1 MSFNLDPTKMAK
13 EVLFSRKKSKVIHPN
28 LTFIRKDFHNS
39 FFLKHLGLVLDSKL
53 NFDMHLKDKIS
64 IVNNGIAL
72 LTKLRYSIPRKP
84 LLSIYKAFLRPHLD
98 YCDVIYDKPRNEKNL
113 ESIQYNATLA
123 ITGAIKG
130 TSKEK
135 LYNELGLEYLRYRRW
150 MRRLCLFHKV
160 FNLHSPKDLYD
171 IIPRATRSYTTR
183 NNKNIPSF
191 NCRTEYFINSIFP
204 NVINEWNKLDKKITN
219 ITSHYTF

>member
-1 MSFNLDPTKMAK
+1 MSINPEPTKMAK

-28 LTFIRKDFHNS
+28 LTFIGKDVHSS
-39 FFLKHLGLVLDSKL
+39 FFQKHLGLVLDSKL

-84 LLSIYKAFLRPHLD
+84 LLSIDKAFLRPHLD

-135 LYNELGLEYLRYRRW
+135 LYNKLALE
-150 MRRLCLFHKV
+150 
-160 FNLHSPKDLYD
+160 
-171 IIPRATRSYTTR
+171 
-183 NNKNIPSF
+183 
-191 NCRTEYFINSIFP
+191 
-204 NVINEWNKLDKKITN
+204 
-219 ITSHYTF
+219 

>member
-1 MSFNLDPTKMAK
+1 M
-13 EVLFSRKKSKVIHPN
+13 
-28 LTFIRKDFHNS
+28 
-39 FFLKHLGLVLDSKL
+39 LDSKL

-135 LYNELGLEYLRYRRW
+135 LYNKLALE
-150 MRRLCLFHKV
+150 
-160 FNLHSPKDLYD
+160 
-171 IIPRATRSYTTR
+171 
-183 NNKNIPSF
+183 
-191 NCRTEYFINSIFP
+191 
-204 NVINEWNKLDKKITN
+204 
-219 ITSHYTF
+219 